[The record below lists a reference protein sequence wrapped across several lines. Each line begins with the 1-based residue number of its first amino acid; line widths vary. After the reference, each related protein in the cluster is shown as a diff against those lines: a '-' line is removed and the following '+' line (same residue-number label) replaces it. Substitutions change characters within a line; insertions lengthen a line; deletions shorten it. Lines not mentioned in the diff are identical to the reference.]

1 MTRRATPA
9 NTREVRALVTG
20 VGGGGLGEQL
30 LKALRLAQTRYHI
43 VGTDVTPYSSG
54 FAQVD
59 DRVLVPPA
67 TDPEYIDV
75 VLGLCRVREIEV
87 VLPGSEPELRQMS
100 AHRQRFEQAG
110 VFLPINPTHVI
121 EACLDKVRTM
131 GALEEA
137 GFSVPPYRSI
147 RSLDDLDDFD
157 HLPAVLKPSTGG
169 GGSAHLYLAQDS
181 TELQACAR
189 LLLAAH
195 DEFLVQAYVGT
206 ADEEYTVGVLVDMD
220 GILLNSIAV
229 RRDITSPLSNRI
241 RVQNRT
247 DDAELGPVL
256 AISSGVSQ
264 GRIGRFGDVCRQ
276 SEDIAIALG
285 ARGALNIQCRLVEG
299 RVVVFEINPRFSGT
313 TSLRAMVGY
322 NEPDVLVRR
331 HVLGEP
337 IKAHWPYAEGVIV
350 RGLAETLIT
359 DVDVPTAR

>member
-1 MTRRATPA
+1 MH
-9 NTREVRALVTG
+9 VLVTG
-20 VGGGGLGEQL
+20 VGGGGLGEQV

-54 FAQVD
+54 FALVD
-59 DRVLVPPA
+59 DRLVVPPA
-67 TDPEYIDV
+67 TDPRYVDV
-75 VLGLCRVREIEV
+75 VLRVCRQHEIEAAF
-87 VLPGSEPELRQMS
+87 PGSEPELRQMS
-100 AHRQRFEQAG
+100 AQRQRFEQAG
-110 VFLPINPTHVI
+110 VFLPINPAHVI
-121 EACLDKVRTM
+121 ETCLDKSRTM
-131 GALEEA
+131 RALEEA

-147 RSLDDLDDFD
+147 RSLDDLNDFD

-169 GGSAHLYLAQDS
+169 GGSAHLYLAQDR
-181 TELQACAR
+181 TELLACAG

-220 GILLNSIAV
+220 GALLNSIAV

-241 RVQNRT
+241 RVPNRT
-247 DDAELGPVL
+247 SDARLGPTL

-264 GRIGRFGDVCRQ
+264 GWIGHFRDVCRQ
-276 SEDIAIALG
+276 CEDIATALG

-299 RVVVFEINPRFSGT
+299 RIVVFEINPRFSGT

-331 HVLGEP
+331 HVMGEK
-337 IKAHWPYAEGVIV
+337 IKAHWPYREGMIV
-350 RGLAETLIT
+350 RSLAETLIT
-359 DVDVPTAR
+359 DADVPTAR